1 MPNAKCMII
10 LLTFDKRKYCSIKMR
25 HFPEPNSNKNKIK
38 LDLQLPNY
46 ATKSDLKKATDKCW
60 YVEACSYWFKKIKR
74 CSRKIKLWKR
84 LYNELIKNVNV
95 IVTNKCFKNRLW

>member
-46 ATKSDLKKATDKCW
+46 ATKSDLKKATDKC
-60 YVEACSYWFKKIKR
+60 
-74 CSRKIKLWKR
+74 
-84 LYNELIKNVNV
+84 
-95 IVTNKCFKNRLW
+95 